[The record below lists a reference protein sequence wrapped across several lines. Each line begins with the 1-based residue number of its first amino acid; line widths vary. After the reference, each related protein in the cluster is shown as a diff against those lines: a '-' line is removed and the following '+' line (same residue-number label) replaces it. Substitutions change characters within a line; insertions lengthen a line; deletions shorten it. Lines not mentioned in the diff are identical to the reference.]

1 MLSYVVTTVD
11 DEKINLGFSLNV
23 NINKSLDAPADEL
36 VVTFPLTEKIKELK
50 TIEVFNEKK
59 ERIFSGIIDLQKF
72 FYKTS
77 GSYLSLT
84 ARNSVSLL
92 LDNEALPCTYTLPSL
107 EIIFKNHVR
116 PYGFNNFL
124 GNNKVFAKEFIVTKG
139 MSEYEVL
146 EYFCIRYLGVCP
158 RFLNDSILDA
168 TGDYKKSN
176 IIFSNEISG
185 TIRYCS
191 LCENIKRYKQYSQL
205 YIKAGEDSSYSL
217 NVKNEKAF
225 NKGILRKRYLNV
237 SNSSV
242 TPIEYGEKIL
252 NSSNKNS
259 YELVINCPGN
269 VILNP
274 GDLASLKDS
283 SFKNSDS
290 DFLVYKVNYTLNS
303 SLEETT
309 VTLIKKD

>member
-1 MLSYVVTTVD
+1 MLSYIATDVNN
-11 DEKINLGFSLNV
+11 EKIDLGFSLEV

-59 ERIFSGIIDLQKF
+59 ERIFSGAIDLQKF

-77 GSYLSLT
+77 GSFLSLT
-84 ARNSVSLL
+84 ARNSISLL

-107 EIIFKNHVR
+107 EIIFKNHVK
-116 PYGFNNFL
+116 PYGFTSFL

-146 EYFCIRYLGVCP
+146 ENFCTGYLGVYP
-158 RFLNDSILDA
+158 KFLNDSILDA
-168 TGDYKKSN
+168 TGSYKKSN
-176 IIFSNEISG
+176 IILSNEISG
-185 TIRYCS
+185 AIKYSS

-205 YIKAGEDSSYSL
+205 YIKAGDDTNYSL
-217 NVKNEKAF
+217 NVKNESAF

-237 SNSSV
+237 SNFSG

-252 NSSNKNS
+252 NSSNKNA
-259 YELVINCPGN
+259 YELVTHCPGN
-269 VILNP
+269 ITLNP
-274 GDLASLKDS
+274 GDLARLKDS
-283 SFKNSDS
+283 SFKNLDS
-290 DFLVYKVNYTLNS
+290 EFLVYKVNYTLNS
-303 SLEETT
+303 SLEETV